1 MVASVT
7 AEELV
12 RVIEQL
18 TDGLMLFQREGC
30 LLYLNAEAA
39 RILGRPASELVGK
52 PLRETMPE
60 VVSKMRE
67 GARDRLRAGE
77 EVLLVQSFF
86 GQGRWFEILGRPLGG
101 RFLVHFHD
109 ITERLQAE
117 AARHQLEER
126 FQILLNGV
134 SDYAIFLLD
143 PKGDISSW
151 NAAAERISG
160 YPAEEVLGKPLSFLF
175 PPDLLER
182 GEPRRRLEETVTH
195 GSYKA
200 EARFF
205 RRDGVPI
212 VLESSHTALYD
223 QLGAPSGFAIVTHD
237 VTEQRKMEASL
248 RSNQERLRLA
258 TEAGAVGTWE
268 ELLDEGRIVAD
279 NQFLALSELSP
290 DQRASFEDVL
300 SKVHPDDRDHVQ
312 NERKRALEMER
323 GGEFQFEYR
332 VGRRTNGNTRWVEC
346 HGKIFASR
354 NEPEKKRV
362 IGVLHDTTELHRF
375 DEFRRLAAGIIA
387 HDLRSPL
394 SAIKLTS
401 QMLIAHEGLPQRAIQ
416 KVQTI
421 VRKVDTMVKMVER
434 LLLYTQAQFG
444 GGLSLD
450 KEFVDLE
457 SVCRDALGDV
467 QASRPDAEIHIKTE
481 GNCCG
486 VWDRIRLTEVV
497 SNLVGNAAKHG
508 QPGQPIH
515 VLARDE
521 GDQVSLHVH
530 NLGPPIPTEL
540 LPVIF
545 EPFRRRT
552 DRPHGSSEVSFGLG
566 LYIVKEIVAAHG
578 GIVEVS
584 SSAAGTTFIVRL
596 PRGNGGDPSR
606 RSTATSRAAPS

>member
-1 MVASVT
+1 
-7 AEELV
+7 
-12 RVIEQL
+12 VIERL
-18 TDGLMLFQREGC
+18 TDGLMLFEREGC

-39 RILGRPASELVGK
+39 HILGRPASELVGK

-60 VVSKMRE
+60 VVSKMRK
-67 GARDRLRAGE
+67 GSRDRLRAGE

-101 RFLVHFHD
+101 RFLIHFHD

-117 AARHQLEER
+117 AARHQTEER

-143 PKGDISSW
+143 PKGDIASW

-182 GEPRRRLEETVTH
+182 GEPRRRLEKTVTH

-205 RRDGVPI
+205 RRDGVPV
-212 VLESSHTALYD
+212 VLESTHTSLYD
-223 QLGAPSGFAIVTHD
+223 ELGAPSGFAIVTHD
-237 VTEQRKMEASL
+237 VTEQRKMGASL
-248 RSNQERLRLA
+248 RSNEERLRLA

-268 ELLDEGRIVAD
+268 EILDDDRLIAD
-279 NQFLALSELSP
+279 NQFLALSGLPP
-290 DQRASFEDVL
+290 DQQASFEDVL

-312 NERKRALEMER
+312 NERKRVLEVEG

-332 VGRRTNGNTRWVEC
+332 VARRTNGNTRWVEC
-346 HGKIFASR
+346 HGKMFESR

-362 IGVLHDTTELHRF
+362 IGVLHDTTKLHRF
-375 DEFRRLAAGIIA
+375 DEFRKLAAGIIA
-387 HDLRSPL
+387 HDMRSPL
-394 SAIKLTS
+394 STIKLTS
-401 QMLIAHEGLPQRAIQ
+401 QMLIEREGLPQKALQ

-421 VRKVDTMVKMVER
+421 VRKVDTMAKMVER

-444 GGLSLD
+444 GGVSLD

-457 SVCRDALGDV
+457 RVCQDALGDA
-467 QASRPDAEIHIKTE
+467 QSSRPDAVIQIKTE
-481 GNCCG
+481 GNCWG
-486 VWDRIRLTEVV
+486 VWDRIRLTEVA
-497 SNLVGNAAKHG
+497 SNLVGNAVKYG

-530 NLGPPIPTEL
+530 NLGPPIPTEW

-545 EPFRRRT
+545 DPFRRRT
-552 DRPHGSSEVSFGLG
+552 DGQRSSSEGGFGLG

-578 GIVEVS
+578 GIVEVIS
-584 SSAAGTTFIVRL
+584 SAAAGTTFTVRL
-596 PRGNGGDPSR
+596 PRGATAHPSP
-606 RSTATSRAAPS
+606 A

>member
-1 MVASVT
+1 MTGNVS

-12 RVIEQL
+12 RVIERL
-18 TDGLMLFQREGC
+18 TDGLMLFEQEGC
-30 LLYLNAEAA
+30 LLYLNEEAA
-39 RILGRPASELVGK
+39 RILGRPASDLVGK

-60 VVSKMRE
+60 VVSRMPE

-77 EVLLVQSFF
+77 EVLLVQSLF
-86 GQGRWFEILGRPLGG
+86 GQGRWFEVLGRPIGG

-117 AARHQLEER
+117 AARHQSEER

-143 PKGDISSW
+143 PKGDIASW

-160 YPAEEVLGKPLSFLF
+160 YPAEEVLGKPLSILF

-182 GEPRRRLEETVTH
+182 GEPRRRLEETVSQ

-205 RRDGVPI
+205 RRDGVPV
-212 VLESSHTALYD
+212 VLESTHTCLYN
-223 QLGAPSGFAIVTHD
+223 QLGAPSGFAIVTRD
-237 VTEQRKMEASL
+237 VTEQRKMVGTL
-248 RSNQERLRLA
+248 RANEERLRLA

-268 ELLDEGRIVAD
+268 ELLDDGKYIAD
-279 NQFLALSELSP
+279 NQFLALSELP
-290 DQRASFEDVL
+290 PGQHASFEDVL
-300 SKVHPDDRDHVQ
+300 SKVHPDDRDYVQ
-312 NERKRALEMER
+312 DERRRVLEAD
-323 GGEFQFEYR
+323 GACEFQFEYR
-332 VGRRTNGNTRWVEC
+332 VSGSPNGNTRWVEC
-346 HGKIFASR
+346 HGKVLESR
-354 NEPEKKRV
+354 NEPGKKRI
-362 IGVLHDTTELHRF
+362 IGVLHDTTKLHQF
-375 DEFRRLAAGIIA
+375 DEFRKLAAGMIA

-394 SAIKLTS
+394 STIKLTS
-401 QMLIAHEGLPQRAIQ
+401 QLLIEREGLPQKAVQ

-421 VRKVDTMVKMVER
+421 VRKVDAMVKMVER

-444 GGLSLD
+444 GGISLD
-450 KEFVDLE
+450 KELVDLE
-457 SVCRDALGDV
+457 TICQDGLSDV
-467 QASRPDAEIHIKTE
+467 HASRPEAEIRIKSE

-486 VWDRIRLTEVV
+486 VWDRIRLTQVV
-497 SNLVGNAAKHG
+497 SNLVGNAVKHG

-521 GDQVSLHVH
+521 GDQVSLHVR

-545 EPFRRRT
+545 EPFRRRRDT
-552 DRPHGSSEVSFGLG
+552 QQTSSEGSFGLG
-566 LYIVKEIVAAHG
+566 LYIVKEIVSAHG
-578 GIVEVS
+578 GIVQVS
-584 SSAAGTTFIVRL
+584 SSAAAGTTFIVRL
-596 PRGNGGDPSR
+596 PRGAVSSR
-606 RSTATSRAAPS
+606 

>member
-1 MVASVT
+1 MVGTVT

-12 RVIEQL
+12 RVIEHL
-18 TDGLMLFQREGC
+18 TDGLMLFEREGC

-39 RILGRPASELVGK
+39 RILGRPSSELVGK

-60 VVSKMRE
+60 VVSKMRK
-67 GARDRLRAGE
+67 GARHRLRAGE

-117 AARHQLEER
+117 AARHQIEER

-143 PKGDISSW
+143 PKGDIASW

-175 PPDLLER
+175 PPDLLEL
-182 GEPRRRLEETVTH
+182 GEPRRRLEDTVKH

-212 VLESSHTALYD
+212 VLESTHTCLYD

-237 VTEQRKMEASL
+237 VTEQRKMEAAQ
-248 RSNQERLRLA
+248 RTNEERLRLA

-268 ELLDEGRIVAD
+268 ELLDNGRYIAD
-279 NQFLALSELSP
+279 NQFLALSELPP
-290 DQRASFEDVL
+290 DQQASFEDVL
-300 SKVHPDDRDHVQ
+300 SKVHPDDRDYVQ
-312 NERKRALEMER
+312 NERKRVLEIEG

-332 VGRRTNGNTRWVEC
+332 VARRTNGNMRWVEC
-346 HGKIFASR
+346 HGKMLESR

-362 IGVLHDTTELHRF
+362 VGVLHDTTKLHRF
-375 DEFRRLAAGIIA
+375 DEFRKLAAGIIA

-394 SAIKLTS
+394 STIKLTS
-401 QMLIAHEGLPQRAIQ
+401 QTLIAREGLPQRALQ
-416 KVQTI
+416 KLQTI
-421 VRKVDTMVKMVER
+421 VRKVDTMVKMVEQ

-444 GGLSLD
+444 GGVSLE
-450 KEFVDLE
+450 KEFVDLKR
-457 SVCRDALGDV
+457 VCQDALSDV

-486 VWDRIRLTEVV
+486 VWDRIRLTEVA
-497 SNLVGNAAKHG
+497 SNLIENAVKHG
-508 QPGQPIH
+508 QPGQPIN

-530 NLGPPIPTEL
+530 NLGQPIPTDL
-540 LPVIF
+540 LLVIF

-552 DRPHGSSEVSFGLG
+552 DRQHSSSEGSFGLG
-566 LYIVKEIVAAHG
+566 LYIVREIVAAHG
-578 GIVEVS
+578 GTVEVS
-584 SSAAGTTFIVRL
+584 SSAVAGTTFTVRL
-596 PRGNGGDPSR
+596 PRG
-606 RSTATSRAAPS
+606 AAAHPFPAAR